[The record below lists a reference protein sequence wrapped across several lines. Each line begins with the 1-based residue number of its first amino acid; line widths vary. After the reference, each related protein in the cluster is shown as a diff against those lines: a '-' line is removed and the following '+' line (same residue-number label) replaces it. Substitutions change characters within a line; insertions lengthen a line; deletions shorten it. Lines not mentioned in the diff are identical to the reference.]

1 MKWSLQLFL
10 LFSIIILVSCT
21 ETHSS
26 IPEDHS
32 LAITVNIKDMTISFV
47 DVDSGEKI
55 EEWQMEKPYSGG
67 FMLPDGDTLLLY
79 GKHLDTVDLFSLKK
93 GQKVD
98 SWITGKGIIS
108 GRLLKNEKEIVFAD
122 QELNA
127 VRFFA
132 DNGKETASIPVDN
145 GPFSLIERESKGS
158 LFVISF
164 TSETLIEVDLKKKEK
179 IAGFPIHASA
189 TGVLLKESKG
199 GDEIWI
205 GGHGSGLNTE
215 KNIHV
220 YDADSGYLLRE
231 VPAPLMPVD
240 FTCKKDSIYALSHGS
255 NTLYKISN
263 EGLINQSVQVGANP
277 FKIAVFEDLLI
288 VAGYDSNDIHLIDPD
303 SLEIEKT
310 VEVGQGPFQIILRE
324 RQ

>member
-10 LFSIIILVSCT
+10 LVSIIILVSCS

-47 DVDSGEKI
+47 DVDSGEKM
-55 EEWQMEKPYSGG
+55 EEWQMDKPYKGG
-67 FMLPDGDTLLLY
+67 LMLPDGDTLLLY
-79 GKHLDTVDLFSLKK
+79 GQHIDTVDFFSLKK
-93 GQKVD
+93 GQKID

-108 GRLLKNEKEIVFAD
+108 GWLLKNEKEIVFAD
-122 QELNA
+122 QESNT
-127 VRFFA
+127 VRFFTN
-132 DNGKETASIPVDN
+132 NGKETGSIAVDN
-145 GPFSLIERESKGS
+145 SPFSLIERESKGS

-164 TSETLIEVDLKKKEK
+164 ASETLLEIDLKKKEK
-179 IAGFPIHASA
+179 IARFPIHASA

-205 GGHGSGLNTE
+205 GGHGSGLNIE
-215 KNIHV
+215 KDIHV
-220 YDADSGYLLRE
+220 YDADSGELLRKIL
-231 VPAPLMPVD
+231 APLMPVD
-240 FTCKKDSIYALSHGS
+240 LTSKDDSIYALSHGS
-255 NTLYKISN
+255 NTLYKISK
-263 EGLINQSVQVGANP
+263 EGLVNQSVQVGANP
-277 FKIAVFEDLLI
+277 FTIAVFEDLLI
-288 VAGYDSNDIHLIDPD
+288 VAGYDSNDIHLIDSD